1 VSLPLRSFSVR
12 FSKGLMLTSKA
23 VSDSGSDTVDSL
35 DLTLDPP
42 LYDPLCEAFSL
53 LFSFEAI
60 LFLEILL
67 FPYKLEYILSVSFL
81 LIETNS

>member
-1 VSLPLRSFSVR
+1 
-12 FSKGLMLTSKA
+12 MLTSNA
-23 VSDSGSDTVDSL
+23 VRDRGSDTVDNL

-42 LYDPLCEAFSL
+42 LYDPLCEALSL

-67 FPYKLEYILSVSFL
+67 FPYKLEYMISFLFL